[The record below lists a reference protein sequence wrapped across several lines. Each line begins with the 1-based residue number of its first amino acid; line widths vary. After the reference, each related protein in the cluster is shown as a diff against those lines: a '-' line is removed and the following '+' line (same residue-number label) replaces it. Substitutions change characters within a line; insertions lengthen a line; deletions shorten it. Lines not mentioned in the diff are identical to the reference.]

1 MASIATA
8 LVEFS
13 DNGNSRT
20 YTAPGHL
27 ALKPRIVT
35 QKRVVATTAT
45 SVPEDTLE
53 VVYGTTDVDGA
64 ILAPKIGIS
73 ARVRRP
79 VQGLPADVASALALF
94 REIVASAEFE
104 AMITTQNWV
113 KP

>member
-1 MASIATA
+1 MATIATA

-20 YTAPGHL
+20 YTAPTHT

-53 VVYGTTDVDGA
+53 VVFGTVDAEGA
-64 ILAPKIGIS
+64 ILASKIGIS

-79 VQGLPADVASALALF
+79 VQGAAADVIAALALF
-94 REIVASAEFE
+94 REVVASDEFE
-104 AMITTQNWV
+104 TMITTQNWV
-113 KP
+113 KS